1 MRQDMKMQ
9 VGTVLVASVL
19 LLGGCA
25 PSVYQDSTTPTVGYG
40 NAVRQNAA
48 VMIIDP
54 QPLSASNV
62 NLDLDGRRAGIAI
75 ERYRTGTVIP
85 PRELRTSD
93 VLNGTGSSE

>member
-1 MRQDMKMQ
+1 MKMQ
-9 VGTVLVASVL
+9 AGLGIGLTAAAL
-19 LLGGCA
+19 LLAACA

-54 QPLSASNV
+54 QPLSAANV

-93 VLNGTGSSE
+93 VLTGGSGE

>member
-1 MRQDMKMQ
+1 MKKQ
-9 VGTVLVASVL
+9 AGIGQAGIGLAIAALSL
-19 LLGGCA
+19 AACA

-54 QPLSASNV
+54 QPVSAANV
-62 NLDLDGRRAGIAI
+62 DLDLDGRRAAIAI

-85 PRELRTSD
+85 PREMRTSEI
-93 VLNGTGSSE
+93 GGE

>member
-1 MRQDMKMQ
+1 MKMRMEI
-9 VGTVLVASVL
+9 GLTAAAL
-19 LLGGCA
+19 LLAACA
-25 PSVYQDSTTPTVGYG
+25 PSVYQDSTITTVGYG

-54 QPLSASNV
+54 QPLSAANV
-62 NLDLDGRRAGIAI
+62 DLDLDGRRAGIAI

-93 VLNGTGSSE
+93 VLGGE